1 MHFTLHRMA
10 QAVLLVSVASSAVAQ
25 TATVQD
31 RQGNVGYATAEAC
44 DAAVQSG
51 KASFY
56 RPVTRQTPKRRAGET
71 AVSGTTLA
79 ELGSQYALGACD
91 MGAGHTQGRGGVSKA
106 LQGKWIAYSPSMKI
120 NAYKAKDGKVVRV
133 TMQQCDNNFAA
144 AFPRA
149 VPAPAPK
156 VAAPVAAPAPAPV
169 PVVAAP
175 APAPAVA
182 PAPVVVPKAAVV
194 TAFPYVFGTLGAQRD
209 LLGNAP
215 ILGVAQHDDH
225 DSKLGL
231 QAGAGYQFNP
241 TWGAEAFI
249 QGGGEH
255 KYENTLESKVSALGL
270 RATAGTNLTEAT
282 RVFGKLGVARVKHTV
297 AGESASQTRP
307 TLGLG
312 VQHALNQN
320 LAVRADF
327 DHYLKKSADG
337 ATNWKA
343 LNYIGVGLQYS
354 FK

>member
-1 MHFTLHRMA
+1 MVFTPHRIA
-10 QAVLLVSVASSAVAQ
+10 QAVLLASVASSAVAQ
-25 TATVQD
+25 TAVVKD

-51 KASFY
+51 TASFY
-56 RPVTRQTPKRRAGET
+56 RPVTRQAPKRRAGE
-71 AVSGTTLA
+71 ASVSSMTLA
-79 ELGSQYALGACD
+79 ELGSQYARGACD
-91 MGAGHTQGRGGVSKA
+91 LGAGHTQGRGGVSKA
-106 LQGKWIAYSPSMKI
+106 LQGKWIAYNPSMKV

-133 TMQQCDNNFAA
+133 SMQQCDNNFAA

-156 VAAPVAAPAPAPV
+156 VVAPVAAPAPAPV
-169 PVVAAP
+169 VAAP
-175 APAPAVA
+175 APAPAPVAA
-182 PAPVVVPKAAVV
+182 PAPVVVPKAAAV

-209 LLGNAP
+209 LVGNAP
-215 ILGVAQHDDH
+215 VLGVAQHDDH

-241 TWGAEAFI
+241 TWGAEAFV

-255 KYENTLESKVSALGL
+255 SYENTLESKVSALGL
-270 RATAGTNLTEAT
+270 RGTAGTNLTEAT
-282 RVFGKLGVARVKHTV
+282 RVFGKLGVARVKHSV
-297 AGESASQTRP
+297 GGDSATQTRP
-307 TLGLG
+307 TLGVG
-312 VQHALNQN
+312 VQHSLNQN

-327 DHYLKKSADG
+327 DHYVKKNADG
-337 ATNWKA
+337 ATSWKA